1 MCVDP
6 LHPVNPVGFVG
17 LMGAMDPLAL
27 LDPWAFR
34 PCVSPKIQACPS
46 QPQASP
52 SPPLASPSQLQ
63 ACPSQPQASPSQP
76 QAFPSQPQAC
86 PSQREF
92 FFCSPLVLVFSPLRH
107 PVGRHPLAV
116 VSSMGSSKT
125 HHPILHPVGRHP
137 LAVVNTLGSNKT
149 HLPCANRSPLA
160 GSSGAPSSSPLLSA
174 TPPPHRNPH
183 AHTHWPT
190 LAQDR
195 THWAH

>member
-1 MCVDP
+1 LAVVSTMGSNKTH
-6 LHPVNPVGFVG
+6 HPI
-17 LMGAMDPLAL
+17 L
-27 LDPWAFR
+27 
-34 PCVSPKIQACPS
+34 
-46 QPQASP
+46 
-52 SPPLASPSQLQ
+52 
-63 ACPSQPQASPSQP
+63 
-76 QAFPSQPQAC
+76 
-86 PSQREF
+86 
-92 FFCSPLVLVFSPLRH
+92 H

-116 VSSMGSSKT
+116 VSTMGSNKT

-174 TPPPHRNPH
+174 TPPPHRNPY